1 MFRIIY
7 SVLLPFLTPFALYW
21 LTGRF
26 PAADKRESWPLKTL
40 TAAGLGLVLIFLFV
54 FSVPDK
60 APADSAYT
68 PPRFENGKIIPAQM
82 NRKNDAD

>member
-21 LTGRF
+21 LAGYFSKSVPRH
-26 PAADKRESWPLKTL
+26 WPVKTL

-54 FSVPDK
+54 FSDPDK
-60 APADSAYT
+60 APAGSAYV
-68 PPRFENGKIIPAQM
+68 PPKFENGNIIPAHYG
-82 NRKNDAD
+82 

>member
-7 SVLLPFLTPFALYW
+7 SVFLPFLTPFALYW
-21 LTGRF
+21 VAGRF
-26 PAADKRESWPLKTL
+26 SETDARKNWPLKTL

-54 FSVPDK
+54 FSVPDR
-60 APADSAYT
+60 APAGSGYT

-82 NRKNDAD
+82 NRKNNAD

>member
-40 TAAGLGLVLIFLFV
+40 TAAGLGLVLIFYSF
-54 FSVPDK
+54 FRTRQ
-60 APADSAYT
+60 SAGRQHLYA
-68 PPRFENGKIIPAQM
+68 AQI
-82 NRKNDAD
+82 

>member
-21 LTGRF
+21 LSGRF
-26 PAADKRESWPLKTL
+26 KETAVRKDWPFKTL
-40 TAAGLGLVLIFLFV
+40 TAVGLGLVLIFLFV
-54 FSVPDK
+54 FSVPDR
-60 APADSAYT
+60 APAGSGYT

-82 NRKNDAD
+82 NRENNAD